1 MDKALIDF
9 FFYSHLEAKPL
20 VPAVNLLRV
29 FSDEWAPLCNE

>member
-9 FFYSHLEAKPL
+9 FSSRLEAEPL

-29 FSDEWAPLCNE
+29 FSDEWTPLCNE